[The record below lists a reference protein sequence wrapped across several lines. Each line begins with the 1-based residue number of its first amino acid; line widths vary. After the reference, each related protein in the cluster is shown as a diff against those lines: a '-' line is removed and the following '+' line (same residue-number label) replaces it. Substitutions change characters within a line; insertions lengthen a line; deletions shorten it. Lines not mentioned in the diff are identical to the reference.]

1 MAKVDILLPF
11 WGDVE
16 LLKQAVESVLAQTEQ
31 DWRLIVA
38 DDCYPSDEPASYFKK
53 LGDKRITYIRHK
65 VNLGVT
71 ENFNF
76 LTYNASA
83 PHCILLGCDDKLLPH
98 YLERAIQK
106 IGDADM
112 YQPGVEVINE
122 HGETYLPIGDR
133 MKRLLR
139 PKKAGTYEGEKLAT
153 SLCHGNWLYFPS
165 ILWKTSTI
173 QKYGFNQDY
182 GVTQDVCLELSIII
196 DNGTLYFD
204 NTISFQYRRF
214 AKSVS
219 SVEKSSGKRFN
230 EEARVYDHFNKI
242 FISMGW
248 KKAARA
254 SRVRLTSRA
263 HKLIS

>member
-1 MAKVDILLPF
+1 MAKVDVLLPF

-38 DDCYPSDEPASYFKK
+38 DDCYPSDEPALYFKNI
-53 LGDKRITYIRHK
+53 GDKRITYIRHK
-65 VNLGVT
+65 VNLGIT
-71 ENFNF
+71 KNFNF
-76 LTYNASA
+76 LTHKASA
-83 PHCILLGCDDKLLPH
+83 PHCILIGCDDKLLPH
-98 YLERAIQK
+98 YIERAIQK

-122 HGETYLPIGDR
+122 RGITYLPVGDR
-133 MKRLLR
+133 VKRLLQPR
-139 PKKAGTYEGEKLAT
+139 KAGIYQGEKLAA

-173 QKYGFNQDY
+173 QKYGFNQNY
-182 GVTQDVCLELSIII
+182 SVTQDVYLELSIII
-196 DNGTLYFD
+196 GKGSLYFD
-204 NTISFQYRRF
+204 NTRSFQYRRF
-214 AKSVS
+214 ANSVS

-242 FISMGW
+242 FVSIGW

-254 SRVRLTSRA
+254 N
-263 HKLIS
+263 KLIS

>member
-1 MAKVDILLPF
+1 MAKVDVLLPF

-38 DDCYPSDEPASYFKK
+38 DDCYPSDEPASYFEK
-53 LGDKRITYIRHK
+53 LADKRITYIRHK
-65 VNLGVT
+65 VNLGIT
-71 ENFNF
+71 KNFNF
-76 LTYNASA
+76 LTYKASA

-98 YLERAIQK
+98 YIERALQM

-112 YQPGVEVINE
+112 YQPKVEVINE
-122 HGETYLPIGDR
+122 RGITYLPIGDR
-133 MKRLLR
+133 VKRLLQ
-139 PKKAGTYEGEKLAT
+139 PKKAGIYKGEKLAA

-173 QKYGFNQDY
+173 QKYGFNQNY
-182 GVTQDVCLELSIII
+182 GVTQDVYLELSIII
-196 DNGTLYFD
+196 DKGSLYFD
-204 NTISFQYRRF
+204 NNLSFQYRRF
-214 AKSVS
+214 ANSVS

-242 FISMGW
+242 FVSIGW
-248 KKAARA
+248 KKSARA
-254 SRVRLTSRA
+254 SRLRLTSRA
-263 HKLIS
+263 NKLIS